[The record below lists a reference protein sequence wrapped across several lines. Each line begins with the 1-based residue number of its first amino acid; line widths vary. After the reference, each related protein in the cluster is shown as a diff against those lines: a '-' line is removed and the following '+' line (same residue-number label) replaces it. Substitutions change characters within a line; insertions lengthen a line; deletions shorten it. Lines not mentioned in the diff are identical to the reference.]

1 MEEKFWQE
9 SFSEL
14 LEIILCLV
22 TDLLN
27 WTQHKKHPA
36 GAVWVLFLSSIL
48 LFIKLLNICLTP
60 LAKRMLSSEYK
71 NGLFLSRALQCPTEI
86 LFSLQV
92 VFDSGT
98 PWTAAHQA
106 SLSPGVCSNSCL
118 LSLWCHP
125 TISFSVACF
134 SPCPQ
139 SFPASGSFLMSPL
152 FASGGQ
158 SIGASTS
165 ASVLPMNIQGS
176 FPLGP
181 NGLISLSPRT
191 AHESSLAPQ
200 FKSIHSSQPSLWS
213 SSHIRTWLLEKPHLW
228 LFKPLS
234 AKWCLCFLVYYL
246 GLS

>member
-1 MEEKFWQE
+1 MAEKFWQE

-36 GAVWVLFLSSIL
+36 GAVWVLFLSSIH

-60 LAKRMLSSEYK
+60 LAKRMFSLEYK

-125 TISFSVACF
+125 TNSSSAAPLFF
-134 SPCPQ
+134 LP
-139 SFPASGSFLMSPL
+139 SFPASEFFPVNLL
-152 FASGGQ
+152 FTSGGQ
-158 SIGASTS
+158 NIGASAS
-165 ASVLPMNIQGS
+165 VSVLPMNIQDWFS
-176 FPLGP
+176 LKLT
-181 NGLISLSPRT
+181 GLIPCYTRDSQ
-191 AHESSLAPQ
+191 ESSPAPQ
-200 FKSIHSSQPSLWS
+200 FKSINSLELSLLYGSGLWTVCS
-213 SSHIRTWLLEKPHLW
+213 LTIRT
-228 LFKPLS
+228 S
-234 AKWCLCFLVYYL
+234 A
-246 GLS
+246 

>member
-1 MEEKFWQE
+1 MAEKFWQE

-22 TDLLN
+22 TDLLS
-27 WTQHKKHPA
+27 WTQHKKHPG
-36 GAVWVLFLSSIL
+36 GALWLLFLSSIH

-60 LAKRMLSSEYK
+60 LAKRMFSLEYK

-125 TISFSVACF
+125 TNSSSAAPFFCL
-134 SPCPQ
+134 P
-139 SFPASGSFLMSPL
+139 SFPASEFFPMSRLYIRWPKYWSCSFSISP
-152 FASGGQ
+152 SNEY
-158 SIGASTS
+158 S
-165 ASVLPMNIQGS
+165 
-176 FPLGP
+176 
-181 NGLISLSPRT
+181 GLIFFGIDWFDLLAVQGTLKSLLQ
-191 AHESSLAPQ
+191 H
-200 FKSIHSSQPSLWS
+200 HS
-213 SSHIRTWLLEKPHLW
+213 
-228 LFKPLS
+228 
-234 AKWCLCFLVYYL
+234 
-246 GLS
+246 

>member
-1 MEEKFWQE
+1 M
-9 SFSEL
+9 
-14 LEIILCLV
+14 
-22 TDLLN
+22 
-27 WTQHKKHPA
+27 
-36 GAVWVLFLSSIL
+36 FLSFL
-48 LFIKLLNICLTP
+48 LLCCHSVTKL
-60 LAKRMLSSEYK
+60 Y
-71 NGLFLSRALQCPTEI
+71 PTFCNPI
-86 LFSLQV
+86 DCSV
-92 VFDSGT
+92 
-98 PWTAAHQA
+98 
-106 SLSPGVCSNSCL
+106 PG
-118 LSLWCHP
+118 
-125 TISFSVACF
+125 
-134 SPCPQ
+134 
-139 SFPASGSFLMSPL
+139 FPALHYIPEFAQIHAHWVSDAIQPSYPLLLPSPHAFNLIQHQGFFPMSQL
-152 FASGGQ
+152 FTSGGQ

-181 NGLISLSPRT
+181 NGLISLSPRN